1 MSQVGM
7 HTSEDVMNWCSTND
21 AVCDVD
27 FPKPV
32 QKQEKIHPSKVVEKE
47 EKPSPKEIIKT
58 ESPVEVNS
66 EKKQKILKRDEND
79 SQSGSE

>member
-1 MSQVGM
+1 MNT
-7 HTSEDVMNWCSTND
+7 HEDVTNWCSTND

-32 QKQEKIHPSKVVEKE
+32 QKQEKLHLPKIVEKE
-47 EKPSPKEIIKT
+47 EKPLPKEIVKA